1 MEVEL
6 TGALEKGDLL
16 ALPSDEEHR
25 LTKKVTN
32 RYSDLLEE
40 GGVLHEDVVVIIE
53 GDMSKVNF
61 LVRIQGLMVQEMQ
74 RIVIVR
80 LLGKEL
86 DSEPRTQGL
95 WRCGGPQ
102 GHIKIT
108 NLDND
113 FFLLRLAIEKD
124 YEAALLNAPWTV
136 ITT

>member
-53 GDMSKVNF
+53 GDMSKVTF

-80 LLGKEL
+80 LLGKGIGF
-86 DSEPRTQGL
+86 RTSYSRIMAL
-95 WRCGGPQ
+95 WRPTRRHQ
-102 GHIKIT
+102 NYKS
-108 NLDND
+108 
-113 FFLLRLAIEKD
+113 R
-124 YEAALLNAPWTV
+124 
-136 ITT
+136 